1 MLWKEFMKKKVIFS
15 TVAIIF
21 VIFLAIQFVPY
32 GRNHSNPPITGEPN
46 WNSATTKDLFSH
58 ACADCHSNQTSWPW
72 YSNIAPVSWL
82 VQKDVEEGRAKF
94 NVSEWGR
101 KSENEGYEAA
111 EEIQSG
117 KMPLT
122 TYLLTH
128 PKADLSNQ
136 EKNDLIQGL
145 SATFVNKIDKHD
157 HSHAQEDDDD

>member
-1 MLWKEFMKKKVIFS
+1 MKKKIVFS
-15 TVAIIF
+15 IIATILI
-21 VIFLAIQFVPY
+21 IFLAIQFVPY
-32 GRNHSNPPITGEPN
+32 GHNHSNPPITGEPN
-46 WNSATTKDLFSH
+46 WNSATTKDLFSR

-72 YSNIAPVSWL
+72 YSNVAPVSWL

-117 KMPLT
+117 EMPLT

-128 PKADLSNQ
+128 PRADLSNQ

-145 SATFVNKIDKHD
+145 SVTFGNKIDQQE
-157 HSHAQEDDDD
+157 HSHVQEDNDD

>member
-1 MLWKEFMKKKVIFS
+1 MKKKLIVF
-15 TVAIIF
+15 TVATIF
-21 VIFLAIQFVPY
+21 IVFLAIQFVPY
-32 GRNHSNPPITGEPN
+32 GHNHSNPPITGEPN
-46 WNSATTKDLFSH
+46 WNSTTTKDLFSR

-101 KSENEGYEAA
+101 KSENEGHEAA

-117 KMPLT
+117 EMPLS

-145 SATFVNKIDKHD
+145 SATFGNKIDKEKY
-157 HSHAQEDDDD
+157 SHAQEDDDD